1 MNPLSLVLL
10 LLTLQSSPVEG
21 PISDMIG
28 SRVDKLAARVEAWK
42 TESENAQQTRF
53 AEVMQAIAEAR
64 QERKTLLDS
73 IGELK
78 QQRDGV
84 FAGLAEFRNDRDGI
98 LAKLQNMR
106 EEVRASAEKWTPFQ
120 NLVDRLTSL
129 VWKILWLCVS
139 LVIVMVVIGA
149 IGLFLYVRLKSRLLT
164 LAQGK
169 IL

>member
-1 MNPLSLVLL
+1 MNPVSLVLL
-10 LLTLQSSPVEG
+10 LLALQSSPVEG

-42 TESENAQQTRF
+42 TESEQAQQTRF
-53 AEVMQAIAEAR
+53 AEFMQAIAEAR

-78 QQRDGV
+78 QQRDGL

-98 LAKLQNMR
+98 LARLQDVR
-106 EEVRASAEKWTPFQ
+106 EEVKAATEKWNP
-120 NLVDRLTSL
+120 LKAIIERLEAL
-129 VWKILWLCVS
+129 VWSLFKFFFALCV
-139 LVIVMVVIGA
+139 LVIAVGSV
-149 IGLFLYVRLKSRLLT
+149 GLFLYFKIKQQLT
-164 LAQGK
+164 A